1 MGSMDGVRRE
11 RVHAD
16 AALDVVGVCRYLA
29 VMPPSTGIVTPV
41 T

>member
-1 MGSMDGVRRE
+1 MPLETAGARFASCSTSG
-11 RVHAD
+11 
-16 AALDVVGVCRYLA
+16 YLA